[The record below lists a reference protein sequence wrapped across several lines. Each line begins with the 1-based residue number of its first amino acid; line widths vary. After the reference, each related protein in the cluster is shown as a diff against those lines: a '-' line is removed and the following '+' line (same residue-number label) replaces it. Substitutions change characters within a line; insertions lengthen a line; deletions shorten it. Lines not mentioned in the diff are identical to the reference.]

1 MFYPWLLDRTKQQ
14 VMEEAQA
21 ARIATTAI
29 NNPVE
34 VLSDPHFRARNFFR
48 RAGHPEAGALP
59 YAGPS
64 FSIEGEGWELRS
76 TAPLLGQHNREVY
89 TGRLGLSSLD
99 LSQLRA
105 EEVI

>member
-1 MFYPWLLDRTKQQ
+1 MFFPWLLERTQEQ

-21 ARIATTAI
+21 GRIATAAI
-29 NNPVE
+29 SIPLE
-34 VLSDPHFRARNFFR
+34 VLNDPPFRARNFFR
-48 RAGHPEAGALP
+48 RAGHPEAGVLP

-64 FSIEGEGWELRS
+64 FSIEGGGWELRS

-89 TGRLGLSSLD
+89 TGRLGLSSLE